1 MTDRVDWWFRGLEL
15 STCNCNWGC
24 PCHFSG
30 VPSLGNCRA
39 AAALQIDTGQF
50 GDTRLDG
57 LRFCL
62 LCAWPGPIHEGK
74 GEMQLLIDERAN
86 AAQRRAILAIGTGE
100 NTEPAATFFSVYRLM
115 SDTLFEPKY
124 VPIEFTVDLEAGSGS
139 FSVPGLIETTAE
151 PIRHPKTGKLNRVRL
166 FRPFGVEFRDAEF
179 VSGSARTTGA
189 RIPLQWSGRHAHL
202 AQVHMTP
209 RGPLRD

>member
-30 VPSLGNCRA
+30 LPSHGDCRA
-39 AAALQIDTGQF
+39 ALAVQIDTGRF
-50 GDTRLDG
+50 GETGLDG

-62 LCAWPGPIHEGK
+62 LCAWPGPIHEGN
-74 GEMQLLIDERAN
+74 GEMQVLIDDRAS
-86 AAQRRAILAIGTGE
+86 ADQRRAILAIATGE
-100 NTEPAATFFSVYRLM
+100 HTEPAATFFSVYRLM

-124 VPIEFTVDLEAGSGS
+124 VPIRFTADIEAGNGS
-139 FSVPGLIETTAE
+139 FSVPGLIEAGAE

-166 FRPFGVEFRDAEF
+166 FRPFGVEFRFAEF
-179 VSGSARTTGA
+179 LSGNACTEGGSIA
-189 RIPLQWSGRHAHL
+189 LEWSGRHAHL
-202 AQVHMTP
+202 AQIHMTP
-209 RGPLRD
+209 HGPLED